1 MDIESLSL
9 EERVFHLDDE
19 CYIIYLGSDKDD
31 YKPFLRIGNSKK
43 LTSDI
48 ISNIHNI
55 VITDSFTGNP
65 ALEPYNVNTV
75 NTAEL
80 KEIRYVGDK
89 KTVDKL
95 LDLLKHYKIDTKSIT
110 FKEVIETQ
118 KHNAMLYLYE
128 NGNIALYYDNNL
140 LFDLNIRAQHD
151 LHYIQKT
158 SWIKDQFLQNPLRYS
173 VNDFQMFGFFT
184 LKNNIFLYNQE
195 QFIALNLPED
205 YFSTL
210 VQSGID
216 PDLISSV
223 ITDELSPD
231 FVNLCKRKKFKKENL
246 NILTGNSPIFQS
258 AVKLF
263 VTGKADSLKYKL
275 ETFGGS
281 TKKSIDGIGIKK
293 TASGFTATQKGIA
306 HSVFIGDERES
317 KDKKQIIIDPVKG
330 VFFPP
335 LERKGNARKIIEGI
349 PHTFVNN
356 KPDERTI
363 QDIYIKDFIACYE
376 GFFTAAES
384 TLVRLLLSIMED
396 IREGRNVQ
404 NTLSNIKKVIR
415 KIRPDSKVPLH
426 YFLNNV
432 AEISSYIINSEKEDS
447 TLRGKFSALKNI
459 IKKALGPARKTS
471 KHYPLICDCFLL
483 PEGTYLLYRLLKR
496 TIRSEDFTL
505 SEATVQA
512 VSEKRALNLS
522 FHNKELNRLT
532 SFIKDFFIFRRGR
545 SKAGVREAK
554 AQTTA
559 EAQTAPEIQ
568 KAEFSVGK
576 SLTAQRNRISI
587 PRWIFIVGALV
598 AIVAILLFLPPISL
612 YQKSIDK
619 IKGREGVI
627 VVKETGEK
635 TLPEEKVPGQLD
647 EESPGE
653 MQEGEEVGVIDE
665 KTDVTEQIEGEQ
677 PVIADQ
683 EEIEAFLSLGY
694 IQITVLDVF
703 KLTNKIAVSNGY
715 RSLDSVEELGKDPD
729 WIYPQ
734 NLFVLPDG
742 NRYTVVKGDTIW
754 YIARRFIKKYLDRDW
769 ERYQIILSEF
779 EKQEMG
785 SDKKQQLLTELES
798 MKNDSYSE
806 NFVKLL
812 DKKIDDLQ

>member
-48 ISNIHNI
+48 ISNIYNI

-65 ALEPYNVNTV
+65 ALEPRNVNTV
-75 NTAEL
+75 EL
-80 KEIRYVGDK
+80 KEIRYVGDI

-95 LDLLKHYKIDTKSIT
+95 LHFLDHYKIDTKSIT

-118 KHNAMLYLYE
+118 KHNAMLYLYD
-128 NGNIALYYDNNL
+128 NGNVALYYDNNL
-140 LFDLNIRAQHD
+140 IFDLNIRAQHD

-158 SWIKDQFLQNPLRYS
+158 SWIKNQFLNNPLRYS
-173 VNDFQMFGFFT
+173 ANDFQEPGFFI

-216 PDLISSV
+216 PELISSV

-281 TKKSIDGIGIKK
+281 TKKSINGFGIKK
-293 TASGFTATQKGIA
+293 TASGFTATQKGIPA
-306 HSVFIGDERES
+306 SVFIGEQHES

-330 VFFPP
+330 VFIPP
-335 LERKGNARKIIEGI
+335 SERKGNARKIVEGI
-349 PHTFVNN
+349 PHTFVNSI
-356 KPDERTI
+356 KDERTI

-376 GFFTAAES
+376 GLFTAAES
-384 TLVRLLLSIMED
+384 TLVRSLLSIVED

-415 KIRPDSKVPLH
+415 KIHSDSKVPLH
-426 YFLNNV
+426 YFLYNV
-432 AEISSYIINSEKEDS
+432 VEISSYIINSEKEDS
-447 TLRGKFSALKNI
+447 TLTGKFSALKNI
-459 IKKALGPARKTS
+459 IKRALGPTRKTS
-471 KHYPLICDCFLL
+471 KHYPFICDCFLL
-483 PEGTYLLYRLLKR
+483 PEGTYLLYRPVKR
-496 TIRSEDFTL
+496 TIRSEDFAL
-505 SEATVQA
+505 FEATVQA
-512 VSEKRALNLS
+512 VSEKQALNLS
-522 FHNKELNRLT
+522 FHNKELNRIT
-532 SFIKDFFIFRRGR
+532 SFIKDFLIFRRGR
-545 SKAGVREAK
+545 TKAGVREAK

-559 EAQTAPEIQ
+559 EAPTASETQ
-568 KAEFSVGK
+568 KADFSVGK
-576 SLTAQRNRISI
+576 SLTAQWKRISI
-587 PRWIFIVGALV
+587 PRWIFIVGALI
-598 AIVAILLFLPPISL
+598 AIVAILLFVPPISL
-612 YQKSIDK
+612 FQKSIDK
-619 IKGREGVI
+619 MKEREGRI

-635 TLPEEKVPGQLD
+635 TLPEEKVSGQLD
-647 EESPGE
+647 EESPGVVQKE
-653 MQEGEEVGVIDE
+653 EEVSVAEE
-665 KTDVTEQIEGEQ
+665 KTGVTEQIEGEQ
-677 PVIADQ
+677 VALADQ

-715 RSLDSVEELGKDPD
+715 HSLDSVEELGKDPD

-734 NLFVLPDG
+734 NLFTLPDG
-742 NRYTVVKGDTIW
+742 NQYTVVKGDTIW

-769 ERYQIILSEF
+769 ERYQIILKEF
-779 EKQEMG
+779 ETHEIG
-785 SDKKQQLLTELES
+785 SEKKQQLLTELES
-798 MKNDSYSE
+798 MKNGSYSE

-812 DKKIDDLQ
+812 EKKIEELQ